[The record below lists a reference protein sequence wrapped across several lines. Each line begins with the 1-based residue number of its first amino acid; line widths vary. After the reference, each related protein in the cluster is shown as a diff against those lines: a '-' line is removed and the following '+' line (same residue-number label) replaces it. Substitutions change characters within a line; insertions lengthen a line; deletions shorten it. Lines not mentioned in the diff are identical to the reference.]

1 MWTAWRGSKLH
12 GFAVAA
18 LHRVAKHPLG
28 PALMNKPHSQDAF
41 TIERHGDLTLISAT
55 PALESLEF
63 GLEEQAAG
71 MIIEQFRHQENPL
84 VVFDLSLVDYFGS
97 MFLALL
103 LRCWK
108 LVQARGGMM
117 ALAGVSTRA
126 KELLRLTS
134 LDMVWPIYASRQEA
148 MEALLAD

>member
-1 MWTAWRGSKLH
+1 
-12 GFAVAA
+12 
-18 LHRVAKHPLG
+18 
-28 PALMNKPHSQDAF
+28 MNTPNSQDAF

-55 PALESLEF
+55 PALETLEF
-63 GLEEQAAG
+63 GLEEHAAG
-71 MIIEQFRHQENPL
+71 MIMEPFRHQENPL
-84 VVFDLSLVDYFGS
+84 VVFDLSRVDYFGS

-117 ALAGVSTRA
+117 ALAGVSARA

>member
-1 MWTAWRGSKLH
+1 
-12 GFAVAA
+12 
-18 LHRVAKHPLG
+18 
-28 PALMNKPHSQDAF
+28 MNKPNSQDAF

-97 MFLALL
+97 MFLAML

>member
-1 MWTAWRGSKLH
+1 
-12 GFAVAA
+12 
-18 LHRVAKHPLG
+18 
-28 PALMNKPHSQDAF
+28 MNKPHSQDAF

>member
-1 MWTAWRGSKLH
+1 M
-12 GFAVAA
+12 
-18 LHRVAKHPLG
+18 
-28 PALMNKPHSQDAF
+28 
-41 TIERHGDLTLISAT
+41 
-55 PALESLEF
+55 
-63 GLEEQAAG
+63 
-71 MIIEQFRHQENPL
+71 
-84 VVFDLSLVDYFGS
+84 VFDLSLVDYFGS
-97 MFLALL
+97 MFLAML

-117 ALAGVSTRA
+117 ALAGVSARA

>member
-1 MWTAWRGSKLH
+1 
-12 GFAVAA
+12 
-18 LHRVAKHPLG
+18 
-28 PALMNKPHSQDAF
+28 MNKPNRQDAF

-55 PALESLEF
+55 PALETLEF
-63 GLEEQAAG
+63 GLEEHAAG

-84 VVFDLSLVDYFGS
+84 VVFDLTLVDYFGS